1 MEYRKPRM
9 DSKQREDRR
18 MEALRRLRAGESA
31 PSVAAS
37 LGVAPNTVYTWG
49 KLARE
54 GGKAALKSVPKSGRP
69 VKLAREHWTTLRRM
83 VLRGPAACGFDR
95 ELWTLPM
102 VKELIEREFGVS
114 YHDDHLSKFMR
125 GLGLSRQ
132 KPAVRAR
139 ERDERAIGRFI
150 KADFPAIEKKQE
162 KLAPR

>member
-9 DSKQREDRR
+9 DAKQREDRR
-18 MEALRRLRAGESA
+18 IEAARRLRAGEAA
-31 PSVAAS
+31 PLVAAS
-37 LGVAPNTVYTWG
+37 LGVATNTVYTWG

-69 VKLAREHWTTLRRM
+69 VKLAREHWRALKRM
-83 VLRGPAACGFDR
+83 VLKGPASCGFDR

-125 GLGLSRQ
+125 KLGLSRQ
-132 KPAVRAR
+132 RPAVRAK

-150 KADFPAIEKKQE
+150 RAEFPAIEKKRE
-162 KLAPR
+162 TSGPR